1 MTLPLFATQQPDPVA
16 TRARPQRL
24 FDVATR
30 LADSLAQSQ
39 IPDRHALRELMTASF
54 GASDAQG
61 AWSMRQAYD
70 ALEIALILVLRR
82 GKSGIV
88 SSGDPAACYADLRR
102 LETSLPTHSYR
113 SEQQIAMQQFSTPLT
128 LAWLA
133 VQAARLGPEDHIL
146 EPSAGTGMLLGSIP
160 PGRCTFTLNERD
172 PDRALARIATEKPDL
187 VLCVM
192 ADLGRDPR
200 ELAAQIDAARATE
213 TLPLLAAAG
222 IEVLEGSA
230 LATAI
235 GAATDYKVKVS

>member
-16 TRARPQRL
+16 TRSRAQRL
-24 FDVATR
+24 FDVATI
-30 LADSLAQSQ
+30 LADSLTQSQ
-39 IPDRHALRELMTASF
+39 IPDRHALRTLMTASF

-70 ALEIALILVLRR
+70 ALEIALILFLRR
-82 GKSGIV
+82 GNSGIV
-88 SSGDPAACYADLRR
+88 SSGDPAACYAALRC
-102 LETSLPTHSYR
+102 LETSLPRHSYR

-172 PDRALARIATEKPDL
+172 PDRAALLTLAIGQAVTCHDAEYIHDL
-187 VLCVM
+187 
-192 ADLGRDPR
+192 
-200 ELAAQIDAARATE
+200 
-213 TLPLLAAAG
+213 LPLGDDPSVVLINPPFGRSEGRGNDRQAG
-222 IEVLEGSA
+222 ARHLRSA
-230 LATAI
+230 LLRLRHH
-235 GAATDYKVKVS
+235 GR